1 MSTETLTQ
9 PKRNIFDIDAELDQI
24 AMAFDQLEDGGTE
37 EGVLA
42 AIEAYFGDLLNE
54 RDVKL
59 DNYARFIAE
68 KTAIAATRKQEAMAV
83 FSALAKTDEN
93 TAKRSKDFLK
103 ILFDSKNW
111 QKIETKLHK
120 FWIQNNGGAKPIVI
134 ADGIDATKVAEK
146 YRKVTIDIDMEA
158 VRADLAAGIEV
169 PFAQYGEVGTH
180 LRIK

>member
-54 RDVKL
+54 RDAKL
-59 DNYARFIAE
+59 DNYVRFIAE
-68 KTAIAATRKQEAMAV
+68 KTAIAATRKQEAQRL
-83 FSALAKTDEN
+83 SALAKTDEN

-134 ADGIDATKVAEK
+134 SDGIDATKVDEK

-158 VRADLAAGIEV
+158 VRADLAAGVEV
-169 PFAQYGEVGTH
+169 PFAQYGEVGTY